1 MKRSLLL
8 AILLIATLTIIAA
21 FPAVQKLYASLAA
34 QPQTRT
40 AQPQRQTSPRR
51 VSEPLENFDIRANLN
66 RSLLAPPESNDQ
78 SPVQAEA
85 AAQELLAEHPRT
97 IIYWSSLTGT
107 PSRITNLTEALSD
120 PSRDAADIVARRFL
134 RQRQS
139 LFRLRDD
146 EVDGLRIERQDATA
160 HNGLTHLIYE
170 QRVGNIEV
178 FQGHLK
184 VHIDRSGAVIATSGE
199 LMPAAASRINRSAPR
214 LSNLEGL
221 RRAAGFAGVNAT
233 ISPVPRPESQSAE
246 QMVSFGAV
254 PDVATEASARLV
266 YFPLSAQSLRLA
278 WEFTLW
284 MQDSPDVYLIVVD
297 AERGSLL
304 YRYNCT
310 NYDNPHGQVFTGESP
325 RPNLPA
331 VSETPPIVERQDLPF
346 NGAPYFPPTDK
357 HFDWW
362 NGQSQTTLIS
372 NNTDTHLDRSGSS
385 NVPDEPRLNA
395 PNSNFSF
402 PLDLNQAP
410 TTEDNQK
417 AAQANVFYWVN
428 RYHDI
433 LYTFGFTETAGNFQT
448 DNFGLGGAGNDAVQ
462 ADVQDNA
469 GTNNA
474 NFSTPPDGRAGRMQ
488 MFLWN
493 SGAEQQL
500 DGSLDQGIIIHELT
514 HGLSN
519 RLVGNGGGLGS
530 MQSGGM
536 GEGWSDYFGLVLL
549 QKESNNVDGSYPVGQ
564 YAVNRYTRGIR
575 RYPYSTDKTVF
586 PLTFA
591 NIALSTQVHRVGEI
605 WCNTLWEMRAL
616 LVKKYGFTE
625 GQRQSLQLVVDGLK
639 LSPGSPSF
647 LDARDAILLAD
658 RVNNNGANQ
667 CLLWQ
672 AFAKRGMGYSASTNG
687 GDDAAP
693 KEAFDAPPYCNDA
706 GTLRLDRSSYLLG
719 ETINVVVADRN
730 ANNPAQVTVRS
741 SVTGDQETLSLPQE
755 TSLPGSFKAQ
765 LRLVSG
771 QAQPGDGL
779 LQASVDASDQI
790 VVTYNDQNT
799 GSGAA
804 AQVTANGVVAREK
817 TLFLDNIESGNQGW
831 FATGT
836 WGIVTHKSASPTH
849 SWTDSPT
856 GNYAGNTNTSLTSQ
870 VFDFSNLSDISLQ
883 FAHSYA
889 MESGFDYGL
898 VEYSTDDGQTWR
910 RAAAFTGS
918 ATNFTQAVVNL
929 DGLNNQT
936 RARIRFRLQIDPE
949 INLDGWYVDDIRI
962 TGRSANRAVISPNE
976 QRAPNI
982 AALSPA
988 FGAPSGGTTVTITGA
1003 NFTDNTD
1010 TTVTFDGI
1018 AASSIN
1024 VISSTALTAVT
1035 PAHANGAVI
1044 VRVKNRYG
1052 EASLPSGFTYYQTGC
1067 DAQPPQISN
1076 VFPKSGSTRGGLVVT
1091 LTGVNF
1097 TPETKVTF
1105 GGQNAVVT
1113 FVNATTLRVLTPV
1126 TGMTGAVDVSA
1137 INGSHTATSAQ
1148 AFTYAA
1154 PTPPTV
1160 QVLRPTALQFAATGS
1175 VLGITW
1181 NSSDNTALNKHRISL
1196 FRDTTLVTDLAAE
1209 LPGNT
1214 QSFNW
1219 SIPSNQAQAD
1229 NYRIRVVATDDEGAE
1244 AEAFSGNFSIGR
1256 NWQSPGVLPTAAMRM
1271 MVVGDGRY
1279 LYTIGGQTTAA
1290 SSTATNVVQ
1299 RFDPN
1304 NNSWASLMSL
1314 PVMLS
1319 RSEAVHLNGKLYV
1332 PGGQT
1337 ESATIATTYIYDI
1350 ASNAWTTGAN
1360 VPLATS
1366 AHAIGINAAQ
1376 NLIYVTGGLSSAVT
1390 STASVRSYN
1399 VTTNTWATITPMKT
1413 ARYGHEAAFMA
1424 GKLYVAGGFG
1434 LAGGL
1439 SNCEVYDPTTQQ
1451 WSDIAPLNR
1460 ARTHAASTIYQDN
1473 AGNSYWLVA
1482 GGEDPIAGGI
1492 YNSAEVYDVRNN
1504 RWIALDSS
1512 FNLTTART
1520 QTSGAPVGEYFYV
1533 VGGGTG
1539 TLTQPIASS
1548 VIERIKLPLNLSTSG
1563 APPVL
1568 AVPSAQIAIPNT
1580 ELKFNVSASDLNST
1594 TLLDLTAEGLPAG
1607 ASFATEV
1614 ATNNNARGLFR
1625 WTPNSS
1631 DIGRNITISFK
1642 VSDGSLSET
1651 RNVTIKV
1658 VNASP
1663 LAVVNGAN
1671 YQAGVLPSD
1680 SLASAFG
1687 ENLALGTEA
1696 AAALPLPT
1704 ELAGTTVTVN
1714 GVPASLLYV
1723 SPTQINF
1730 IAPSNLDTGTA
1741 TIIVSNANGSYAMG
1755 TSQVAAVAPAIFT
1768 ADATGRG
1775 DAAALATID
1784 GFKYVPQPFDLTVNG
1799 KPNILVLFGTGIRN
1813 AAAPNPTDNN
1823 GVAEAMRVT
1832 IDGLEANILYAGAQ
1846 GQFIG
1851 LDQINVEFPASLTG
1865 GGRRVEVLVT
1875 LNGSPAN
1882 RVTILLK

>member
-1 MKRSLLL
+1 MKRSVLL
-8 AILLIATLTIIAA
+8 AILLVLALTGFAA
-21 FPAVQKLYASLAA
+21 LPVVQKRYANLAA
-34 QPQTRT
+34 QPQARAAQTQRPT
-40 AQPQRQTSPRR
+40 APRR
-51 VSEPLENFDIRANLN
+51 TSEPLDNFDIRANLN
-66 RSLLAPPESNDQ
+66 RALLAPPDANN
-78 SPVQAEA
+78 PTRAQAEA
-85 AAQELLAEHPRT
+85 ATQDLLTEHPRT
-97 IIYWSSLTGT
+97 VIHWSSVTGT
-107 PSRITNLTEALSD
+107 PSRIKNLSEALSE
-120 PSRDAADIVARRFL
+120 PSQEAADIIARRFVKEH
-134 RQRQS
+134 QA

-146 EVDGLRIERQDATA
+146 EVDGLRIERQDASA

-170 QRVGNIEV
+170 QRVGDIEV

-184 VHIDRSGAVIATSGE
+184 VHVDRSGSVIAASGE
-199 LMPAAASRINRSAPR
+199 LMPTAASRVNRSAPR

-221 RRAAGFAGVNAT
+221 RRAAEFAGVNAT
-233 ISPVPRPESQSAE
+233 IPNINAVPRAESQSAE
-246 QMVSFGAV
+246 QAVSFGAV
-254 PDVATEASARLV
+254 SDVATDASARLV

-310 NYDNPHGQVFTGESP
+310 NYENPHGQVFTGESP
-325 RPNLPA
+325 RPNLP
-331 VSETPPIVERQDLPF
+331 STNDNPPVVERQDLPF

-372 NNTDTHLDRSGSS
+372 NNTDTHLDRSGTV
-385 NVPDEPRLNA
+385 NVPDEPRLTVA
-395 PNSNFSF
+395 NSNFSF

-433 LYTFGFTETAGNFQT
+433 LYSFGFTESAGNFQT
-448 DNFGLGGAGNDAVQ
+448 DNFSLGGLGNDAVQ
-462 ADVQDNA
+462 ADVQDGG

-488 MFLWN
+488 MYLWN
-493 SGAEQQL
+493 SGAAQQL
-500 DGSLDQGIIIHELT
+500 DGDLDQGIIIHELT

-519 RLVGNGGGLGS
+519 RLAALGS

-549 QKESNNVDGSYPVGQ
+549 QKESDNVDGSYPVGQ

-591 NIALSTQVHRVGEI
+591 NISLSTQVHRVGEI

-672 AFAKRGMGYSASTNG
+672 AFAKRGMGFSASTNG

-693 KEAFDAPPYCNDA
+693 KEAFDTPPYCNDA
-706 GTLRLDRSSYLLG
+706 GTLRLDRSSYLIG
-719 ETINVVVADRN
+719 ETINLAVADRN
-730 ANNPAQVTVRS
+730 ANNPTQVTLRS

-755 TSLPGSFKAQ
+755 AMLPGSFKSQ
-765 LRLVSG
+765 IRLVSG
-771 QAQPGDGL
+771 RAQNGDGL
-779 LQASVDASDQI
+779 LQASIDAGDQI
-790 VVTYNDQNT
+790 IVTYNDQNT

-804 AQVTANGVVAREK
+804 AQVTATVAVAREK

-836 WGIVTHKSASPTH
+836 WAIVTNKSASPTH
-849 SWTDSPT
+849 SWTDSPG
-856 GNYAGNTNTSLTSQ
+856 GNYVSNTNTSLTSQ
-870 VFDFSNLSDISLQ
+870 AFDFSNLSDITLQ

-889 MESGFDYGL
+889 TESGFDYCL
-898 VEYSTDDGQTWR
+898 VEYSTDDGQTWQ
-910 RAAAFTGS
+910 RAAAYSGTTAS
-918 ATNFTQAVVNL
+918 FTQAVVNL
-929 DGLNNQT
+929 NGLSNQS
-936 RARIRFRLQIDPE
+936 RARIRFRLLIDPE

-962 TGRSANRAVISPNE
+962 TGRSANRAIINPND
-976 QRAPNI
+976 QRAPQI
-982 AALSPA
+982 LALSPA
-988 FGAPSGGTTVTITGA
+988 FGAPAGGTVVTITGA
-1003 NFTDNTD
+1003 NFTDSAD
-1010 TTVTFDGI
+1010 TTVTFDGL
-1018 AASSIN
+1018 AARSIN
-1024 VISSTALTAVT
+1024 VVSSTAITATT
-1035 PAHANGAVI
+1035 PAHAVGAVV
-1044 VRVKNRYG
+1044 VRVKNKYG
-1052 EASLPSGFTYYQTGC
+1052 EASLPNGFTYYQTGSASQP
-1067 DAQPPQISN
+1067 AQIGN
-1076 VFPKSGSTRGGLVVT
+1076 IFPKSGSTRGGLVVT
-1091 LTGVNF
+1091 LTGINF
-1097 TPETKVTF
+1097 TPETRVTF
-1105 GGQNAVVT
+1105 GGQNAAVT

-1126 TGMTGAVDVSA
+1126 TGTTGAVDVSA
-1137 INGSHTATSAQ
+1137 INGSNTTTLAQ
-1148 AFTYAA
+1148 AFTYVA

-1160 QVLRPTALQFAATGS
+1160 QVLTPTSGQIAATGGA
-1175 VLGITW
+1175 LGITW
-1181 NSSDNTALNKHRISL
+1181 NSSDNTGLTKHRVSL

-1209 LPGNT
+1209 LPGNA

-1219 SIPSNQAQAD
+1219 RIPTNQTQAD
-1229 NYRIRVVATDDEGAE
+1229 NYRIRVVATDDESAE
-1244 AEAFSGNFSIGR
+1244 TEAFSANFSIGR
-1256 NWQSPGVLPTAAMRM
+1256 NWQVQTPLPTAAMRI
-1271 MVVGDGRY
+1271 VTASDGRY
-1279 LYTIGGQTTAA
+1279 LYTIGGQTAA
-1290 SSTATNVVQ
+1290 AISTATNVVQ

-1304 NNSWASLMSL
+1304 ANAWTSLMSL

-1319 RSEAVHLNGKLYV
+1319 RGEAVHLNGKLYV

-1337 ESATIATTYIYDI
+1337 DTTTIATTYIYDL
-1350 ASNAWTTGAN
+1350 ATNAWTTGAN
-1360 VPLATS
+1360 APLAAS
-1366 AHAIGINAAQ
+1366 AYAIGTDAAQ
-1376 NLIYVTGGLSSAVT
+1376 NLIYVTGGLNSAAT
-1390 STASVRSYN
+1390 GIANVRAYN
-1399 VTTNTWATITPMKT
+1399 VTANSWDTLTPMRT
-1413 ARYGHEAAFMA
+1413 ARYGHEAAFID

-1439 SNCEVYDPTTQQ
+1439 SNGEVYNPATQQ
-1451 WSDIAPLNR
+1451 WTDIAPLNR
-1460 ARTHAASTIYQDN
+1460 ARVHAASTVFRDN
-1473 AGNSYWLVA
+1473 AGNWYWLVV

-1492 YNSAEVYDVRNN
+1492 YSTAEIYDARNN
-1504 RWIALDSS
+1504 QWLALDAS

-1520 QTSGAPVGEYFYV
+1520 QTSGATVGEYFYV
-1533 VGGGTG
+1533 VGGGTSS
-1539 TLTQPIASS
+1539 LTQPTASA
-1548 VIERIKLPLNLSTSG
+1548 VLERIKLPISLATSG
-1563 APPVL
+1563 TPPVL
-1568 AVPSAQIAIPNT
+1568 AVPQTQIAIPNT
-1580 ELKFNVSASDLNST
+1580 ELKFHVSASDLNST
-1594 TLLDLTAEGLPAG
+1594 APLALTADGLPAG

-1614 ATNNNARGLFR
+1614 ATNNSARGLFR

-1631 DIGRNITISFK
+1631 DVGRSFNVSFK
-1642 VSDGSLSET
+1642 ASDGGLSET

-1658 VNASP
+1658 VNAAA
-1663 LAVVNGAN
+1663 LAVVNAAH
-1671 YQAGVLPSD
+1671 YQQGTLPSD
-1680 SLASAFG
+1680 SIASAFG
-1687 ENLALGTEA
+1687 ENLALRAES

-1704 ELAGTTVTVN
+1704 ELAGTSVMVN

-1730 IAPSNLDTGTA
+1730 IAPPNLDAGAA
-1741 TIIVSNANGSYAMG
+1741 TIIVSNPSGSYAMG
-1755 TSQVAAVAPAIFT
+1755 TSQVTTVAPAIFT
-1768 ADATGRG
+1768 ADTTGRG

-1784 GFKYVPQPFDLTVNG
+1784 GVNYVPPPFDVTVNG
-1799 KPNILVLFGTGIRN
+1799 RPNILVLFGTGIRN
-1813 AAAPNPTDNN
+1813 AAATNPNDDN
-1823 GVAEAMRVT
+1823 GVAEATRVT
-1832 IDGLEANILYAGAQ
+1832 IDGIDAKVLYAGAQ
-1846 GQFIG
+1846 GQYVG
-1851 LDQINVEFPASLTG
+1851 LDQINVEFPPTLAG
-1865 GGRRVEVLVT
+1865 GGRRVEVVVT
-1875 LNGSPAN
+1875 VNGSAAN

>member
-1 MKRSLLL
+1 
-8 AILLIATLTIIAA
+8 
-21 FPAVQKLYASLAA
+21 
-34 QPQTRT
+34 
-40 AQPQRQTSPRR
+40 
-51 VSEPLENFDIRANLN
+51 VS
-66 RSLLAPPESNDQ
+66 
-78 SPVQAEA
+78 
-85 AAQELLAEHPRT
+85 
-97 IIYWSSLTGT
+97 
-107 PSRITNLTEALSD
+107 
-120 PSRDAADIVARRFL
+120 
-134 RQRQS
+134 
-139 LFRLRDD
+139 
-146 EVDGLRIERQDATA
+146 
-160 HNGLTHLIYE
+160 
-170 QRVGNIEV
+170 
-178 FQGHLK
+178 
-184 VHIDRSGAVIATSGE
+184 
-199 LMPAAASRINRSAPR
+199 
-214 LSNLEGL
+214 
-221 RRAAGFAGVNAT
+221 
-233 ISPVPRPESQSAE
+233 
-246 QMVSFGAV
+246 
-254 PDVATEASARLV
+254 
-266 YFPLSAQSLRLA
+266 
-278 WEFTLW
+278 
-284 MQDSPDVYLIVVD
+284 
-297 AERGSLL
+297 
-304 YRYNCT
+304 
-310 NYDNPHGQVFTGESP
+310 DNPPV
-325 RPNLPA
+325 
-331 VSETPPIVERQDLPF
+331 VERQDLPF
-346 NGAPYFPPTDK
+346 NGAPYFAPTDK

-433 LYTFGFTETAGNFQT
+433 LYTFGFTESAGNFQT
-448 DNFGLGGAGNDAVQ
+448 DNFGLGGLGNDAVQ
-462 ADVQDNA
+462 ADVQDSG

-474 NFSTPPDGRAGRMQ
+474 NFSTLPDGRAGRMQ

-493 SGAEQQL
+493 SGATQQL
-500 DGSLDQGIIIHELT
+500 DGDLDQGIIIHELT

-530 MQSGGM
+530 LQAGGM
-536 GEGWSDYFGLVLL
+536 GEGWSDYFGLTLL
-549 QKESNNVDGSYPVGQ
+549 QKESDNVDASYPVGQ

-586 PLTFA
+586 PLTYA

-616 LVKKYGFTE
+616 LIKQLGFTE

-672 AFAKRGMGYSASTNG
+672 AFAKRGLGYSASTNG
-687 GDDAAP
+687 GDDPAP

-706 GTLRLDRSSYLLG
+706 GTLRLDRSSYLIG
-719 ETINVVVADRN
+719 ETININVADRN
-730 ANNPAQVTVRS
+730 ASNPASITIRS
-741 SVTGDQETLSLPQE
+741 SVTGDEEALSLPQDA
-755 TSLPGSFKAQ
+755 TLPGSFNAQ

-771 QAQPGDGL
+771 RAQNGDGL
-779 LQASVDASDQI
+779 LQASIDAGDQI
-790 VVTYNDQNT
+790 IVTYNDQNT
-799 GSGAA
+799 GAGAA
-804 AQVTANGVVAREK
+804 AQVTANSVVAREK

-836 WGIVTHKSASPTH
+836 WGLVTNKSASPTH
-849 SWTDSPT
+849 SWTDSPA
-856 GNYAGNTNTSLTSQ
+856 GNYVGNTDTALTSQ
-870 VFDFSNLSDISLQ
+870 VFDFINLSDITLQ

-889 MESGFDYGL
+889 LESGFDYGL

-918 ATNFTQAVVNL
+918 VTNFTQAVVKL
-929 DGLNNQT
+929 DALSNQA
-936 RARIRFRLQIDPE
+936 RARLRFRLVIDPE

-962 TGRSANRAVISPNE
+962 TGRSANRAVINPNE
-976 QRAPNI
+976 QRPPNI

-988 FGAPSGGTTVTITGA
+988 FGVPAGGTAVIITGA
-1003 NFTDNTD
+1003 NFTDNSD
-1010 TTVTFDGI
+1010 TTVTFDGL
-1018 AASSIN
+1018 AASSVN
-1024 VISSTALTAVT
+1024 VISSTAITAVT
-1035 PAHANGAVI
+1035 PAHATGAVI

-1052 EASLPSGFTYYQTGC
+1052 EAALPNGFTYYQTGSV
-1067 DAQPPQISN
+1067 AQPPQISH

-1091 LTGVNF
+1091 LTGINF

-1126 TGMTGAVDVSA
+1126 TGTTGAVDISA
-1137 INGSHTATSAQ
+1137 INGPHTATSAQ
-1148 AFTYAA
+1148 AFTYVA

-1160 QVLRPTALQFAATGS
+1160 QMLKPTAAQFAATGS

-1181 NSSDNTALNKHRISL
+1181 NSFDNTALVKHRVSL
-1196 FRDTTLVTDLAAE
+1196 LRDTTLMTDLAAE
-1209 LPGNT
+1209 LPGNA
-1214 QSFNW
+1214 QSLNW
-1219 SIPSNQAQAD
+1219 SIPVNQTQAD

-1244 AEAFSGNFSIGR
+1244 TEAFSGNFSLGR
-1256 NWQSPGVLPTAAMRM
+1256 NWEAPGALPTAAMRM
-1271 MVVGDGRY
+1271 MVVGDGQF
-1279 LYTIGGQTTAA
+1279 LYTMGGQTSAA

-1304 NNSWASLMSL
+1304 NNTWSSLMPL

-1319 RSEAVHLNGKLYV
+1319 RGEAVHLNGKFYL

-1350 ASNAWTTGAN
+1350 ATDAWTTGAN
-1360 VPLATS
+1360 APLATS
-1366 AHAIGINAAQ
+1366 AYAIGTDATQ
-1376 NLIYVTGGLSSAVT
+1376 NLIYVTGGLSSAAT

-1399 VTTNTWATITPMKT
+1399 VTTNTWATLTPMKT
-1413 ARYGHEAAFMA
+1413 ARYGHEAAFIA

-1439 SNCEVYDPTTQQ
+1439 SNCEVYDPATQQ
-1451 WSDIAPLNR
+1451 WTDIAPLNR
-1460 ARTHAASTIYQDN
+1460 ARTHAASTMFQDD
-1473 AGNSYWLVA
+1473 AGNSYWLLV
-1482 GGEDPIAGGI
+1482 GGEDPVAGGI

-1504 RWIALDSS
+1504 RWLALDAS

-1520 QTSGAPVGEYFYV
+1520 QTSGAAVGEYFYV

-1539 TLTQPIASS
+1539 TLTQPSAST
-1548 VIERIKLPLNLSTSG
+1548 VIERIRLPLNLVTSG

-1568 AVPSAQIAIPNT
+1568 AVPSAQIAIPNA
-1580 ELKFNVSASDLNST
+1580 ELKFNVSASDLHST
-1594 TLLDLTAEGLPAG
+1594 TLLDLTAEDLPAG
-1607 ASFATEV
+1607 ASFVTEV
-1614 ATNNNARGLFR
+1614 ATNNSARGLFR

-1631 DIGRNITISFK
+1631 DSGRQITISFK

-1658 VNASP
+1658 VNAAP
-1663 LAVVNGAN
+1663 LAVVNGAH
-1671 YQAGVLPSD
+1671 YQAGALPSD

-1687 ENLALGTEA
+1687 ENLAVRTESA
-1696 AAALPLPT
+1696 VAFPLPT

-1730 IAPSNLDTGTA
+1730 IAPPHLELGAT
-1741 TIIVSNANGSYAMG
+1741 TIIVSNASGSYAMG
-1755 TSQVAAVAPAIFT
+1755 TSQVAAIAPAIFT
-1768 ADATGRG
+1768 VDATGRG

-1784 GFKYVPQPFDLTVNG
+1784 GFNYVPQPFDITVNG
-1799 KPNILVLFGTGIRN
+1799 RPNILVLFGTGIRH
-1813 AAAPNPTDNN
+1813 ATATNPADDN

-1832 IDGLEANILYAGAQ
+1832 IDGLEAKVLYAGAQ

-1851 LDQINVEFPASLTG
+1851 LDQINVEFPTALTG
-1865 GGRRVEVLVT
+1865 GGRRVEVAVT

-1882 RVTILLK
+1882 RVTISLK